1 MNKETK
7 SLPDAIKMVINL
19 NGITTIE
26 DVKMVNILSDI
37 VELKE
42 GLAVKTILRNTLS
55 MGYGKKMRLSISSE
69 SDAGIKIKA
78 FAKEISST
86 YGYKEVLVQYVL
98 YSIAYGIGITSKKP
112 HLKSQDSPKKVK
124 GEIQPSQ
131 DRTNTKGFTEEN
143 KFPIKAVVSFFII
156 LTICLCGL
164 NYCNSSDDRE
174 QFKDRLFSGNSFM
187 NEGDYINAVESYKEA
202 YKGYNAMN
210 SSSYKD
216 EALNKIDEVVDQ
228 LIKTGDTDNKSLGQ
242 AYKVIES
249 ELQLELKTEDKNRLI
264 EKKNNLEEQIR
275 ERTENGRNTL
285 IMNLSANNGKLDD
298 NGKKLLGE
306 LLELSPND
314 YWLNFI
320 KNKSY
325 E

>member
-1 MNKETK
+1 MKKAPKT
-7 SLPDAIKMVINL
+7 LPQAIKIMADKY
-19 NGITTIE
+19 GK
-26 DVKMVNILSDI
+26 DVVKDVQMVNILNDVVSLEDHN
-37 VELKE
+37 
-42 GLAVKTILRNTLS
+42 AVKSILRDVVK
-55 MGYGKKMRLSISSE
+55 MGYGKKILDINVPKEDYHLKVKSYSKIISDSL
-69 SDAGIKIKA
+69 
-78 FAKEISST
+78 
-86 YGYKEVLVQYVL
+86 GYNQVLVQYVL
-98 YSIAYGIGITSKKP
+98 FSIAYGIGITSKTP
-112 HLKSQDSPKKVK
+112 HLKSQKSTKENK
-124 GEIQPSQ
+124 GEVQPSQ
-131 DRTNTKGFTEEN
+131 ERTNTKGFIGDN

-187 NEGDYINAVESYKEA
+187 NEGDYMNAVESYKEA
-202 YKGYNAMN
+202 YNGYNAMN

-216 EALNKIDEVVDQ
+216 EALNKIDEVVNQ
-228 LIKTGDTDNKSLGQ
+228 LKKTGDTDNKSLGQ